1 MMSILSQLS
10 YIFLRVDL
18 FMFKLFLFNSADL
31 KISSQIFYIRF
42 KVDHICLAIIV
53 KLISSFVTVKMIVL
67 MLGFILVSVR
77 VSLIGCCLR
86 IFLVSTVALKAILF
100 FELTIL
106 LSVIAHL
113 VQLPRL
119 EQSLMTPPGS
129 FPKVQAIVSM
139 KCWSK

>member
-1 MMSILSQLS
+1 MTI
-10 YIFLRVDL
+10 
-18 FMFKLFLFNSADL
+18 
-31 KISSQIFYIRF
+31 
-42 KVDHICLAIIV
+42 
-53 KLISSFVTVKMIVL
+53 L

-86 IFLVSTVALKAILF
+86 IFLIGAVALKAILF

-119 EQSLMTPPGS
+119 EQSLMAPPGS
-129 FPKVQAIVSM
+129 FPKV
-139 KCWSK
+139 